1 MSNEI
6 MAVSYTA
13 NDGSAVSLTAA
24 DVVRYCAPGAM
35 VTEQECAMFLG
46 VCKARGLNPFARDCY
61 LVKYQ
66 DNPASIITSKD
77 YFTRTA
83 AAQPTFDGHEAGI
96 IVLTKAGLEYR
107 DGSFFLNAAGETLV
121 GGWATVHDK
130 RRAHP
135 CKAAVAL
142 SEYSTGRS
150 LWRSKPATMI
160 RKVALV
166 QALREAYPERFQGLY
181 DRDEMGEAGEQARDA
196 ELTYEVPAPTPAPVA
211 EDAPVEE
218 FPDAPQG
225 PQNAPGAPV
234 DEAAAPMPRSRAIS
248 PEIRAELASLA
259 ASTAEAAGITEADA
273 RRAIWDACKGG
284 ADERAMRFLAAKEA
298 QRLARQAAPAP
309 GPEAV
314 EAVADAGTF

>member
-24 DVVRYCAPGAM
+24 DVVRYCAPGAR

-46 VCKARGLNPFARDCY
+46 VCKARGLNPFAKDCY

-83 AAQPTFDGHEAGI
+83 AAQPTFDGYEAGI
-96 IVLTKAGLEYR
+96 IVLTKAGLEHR
-107 DGSFFLNAAGETLV
+107 DGSFFLDAAGETLV

-150 LWRSKPATMI
+150 MWRSKPATMI

-181 DRDEMGEAGEQARDA
+181 DRDEMGEAGEQAR
-196 ELTYEVPAPTPAPVA
+196 EVEPTYEVPAPTPAPA
-211 EDAPVEE
+211 EE
-218 FPDAPQG
+218 FPDAP
-225 PQNAPGAPV
+225 V
-234 DEAAAPMPRSRAIS
+234 DEAPAPMPRSRAIS
-248 PEIRAELASLA
+248 PEIRAELAALA
-259 ASTAEAAGITEADA
+259 ASTAEAAGIPEADA

-284 ADERAMRFLAAKEA
+284 ADEKAMRFLAAKEA
-298 QRLARQAAPAP
+298 QRLTRQAAPAP
-309 GPEAV
+309 EPETAEVVVVPV
-314 EAVADAGTF
+314 EVGADAGTF